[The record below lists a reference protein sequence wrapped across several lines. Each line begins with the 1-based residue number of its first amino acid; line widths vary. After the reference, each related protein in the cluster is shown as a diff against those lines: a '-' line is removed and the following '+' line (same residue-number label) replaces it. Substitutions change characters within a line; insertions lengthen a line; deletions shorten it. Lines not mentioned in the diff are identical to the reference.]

1 MNSQKYKI
9 QALIAEI
16 DEVLSKPAPRLPW
29 TGSMDTVHQRQL
41 LERVRAYLVSSD
53 SNLTAGSGPASPNV
67 RPQPVPVP
75 KVPPSAPR
83 PSAAEQILLAVTG
96 EISHLRSS
104 LTEPLQEDIEA
115 LRMEQ
120 QALIQEIKQLEAQR
134 QQQQSLAQQQANQ
147 QQIISEFLQVLTA
160 RLEETLTSNF
170 SQILSSRENQLLQSS
185 AAPYSLGSAQ
195 SEQPALEVTVN
206 PQTSGEHPQMTAA
219 QSLEQMQLF
228 QSRLDSLL
236 MSLDSRMGTVFEALQ
251 ANLESYQA
259 SLGQG
264 LENMHGLSQQSE
276 AMFVALVNHLAVQLG
291 REASSY
297 VQQPIDLANLET
309 VIPPGASR
317 SKATGALST
326 TESEQPAA
334 ETQSGELV
342 QSNRTGEFGEQNRL
356 RYADTELSPQ
366 LGQLRGDGDRL
377 QSPISL
383 PELADNL
390 FSSAPER
397 PQPKTPFSG
406 AESEN
411 MLAETGE
418 DVEDLYASL
427 FAEEAVAEVELEVE
441 TFPIENTGIEAKSEA
456 VQYQDAAP
464 QETTESQNMTE
475 DLFVNLLDEGESL
488 EDILVGEDSEFVIS
502 NSVNDLT
509 LDTANLFEPQVSTVS
524 QVSEPPASTA
534 SRQIDPD
541 DRENLETA
549 QNRGEPED
557 AAVPQSGSLPLR
569 TPAEISRNLPT
580 AEPRVVSSGD
590 VHSGEFD
597 PSWQRLDDAYIQASP
612 DEDLLPLE
620 ALEDDLDQALNLD
633 NNTLEQLEADL
644 YNLEGLEN
652 TRSRRSNSSATNS
665 LDLSASS
672 PEGGAKNPFALAAEE
687 ELGTLEDLFADV
699 LELSFEDEPFVL
711 EDELE
716 DDLFAEEDESNLTLD
731 EILASFTESDR
742 PLTDSP
748 SPETAPTNELRSSPP
763 ENKKKT

>member
-1 MNSQKYKI
+1 VP
-9 QALIAEI
+9 QA
-16 DEVLSKPAPRLPW
+16 
-29 TGSMDTVHQRQL
+29 
-41 LERVRAYLVSSD
+41 
-53 SNLTAGSGPASPNV
+53 
-67 RPQPVPVP
+67 
-75 KVPPSAPR
+75 APR
-83 PSAAEQILLAVTG
+83 PSAAEQIMLAVTG

-170 SQILSSRENQLLQSS
+170 SQILSSLENQLLLRS
-185 AAPYSLGSAQ
+185 AAPYSLGSTQ
-195 SEQPALEVTVN
+195 SEQPAIDVTLN
-206 PQTSGEHPQMTAA
+206 PQTSGEHPRMTPA
-219 QSLEQMQLF
+219 QRLEQMQLF
-228 QSRLDSLL
+228 QSRVDNLL

-259 SLGQG
+259 SLAQG

-297 VQQPIDLANLET
+297 VQQPHDLANLET
-309 VIPPGASR
+309 VIPPGADGSD
-317 SKATGALST
+317 ATGALSNT
-326 TESEQPAA
+326 PMEQSAA

-342 QSNRTGEFGEQNRL
+342 QSNRTGEFGEQDRL
-356 RYADTELSPQ
+356 PYADTEISPQ
-366 LGQLRGDGDRL
+366 LGQLRDDGDRL
-377 QSPISL
+377 LSPISL

-390 FSSAPER
+390 FTSAPEI

-411 MLAETGE
+411 MLGETGE

-427 FAEEAVAEVELEVE
+427 FAGEAVAEVELEAE
-441 TFPIENTGIEAKSEA
+441 TFPIENTGIEVKSEA
-456 VQYQDAAP
+456 VQYQAAAP
-464 QETTESQNMTE
+464 HETTESLNKTE

-488 EDILVGEDSEFVIS
+488 ENILVGEDSEFVG

-509 LDTANLFEPQVSTVS
+509 LDTADLFEPQVATVS

-541 DRENLETA
+541 DRANLETA

-557 AAVPQSGSLPLR
+557 AAVPQSGSLPLK

-597 PSWQRLDDAYIQASP
+597 PSWQRLNDAYIQASP

-652 TRSRRSNSSATNS
+652 TSSRRSNSSVANS

-672 PEGGAKNPFALAAEE
+672 PSGGAKNPFAVAAEE

-699 LELSFEDEPFVL
+699 LEVSFEDEPFVL

-716 DDLFAEEDESNLTLD
+716 DDWFAEEDESNLTLD

-742 PLTDSP
+742 SLTDSP
-748 SPETAPTNELRSSPP
+748 PPETAPTNELRSRPP

>member
-1 MNSQKYKI
+1 LNSQKYKI

-75 KVPPSAPR
+75 KVPQAAPR
-83 PSAAEQILLAVTG
+83 PSAAEQIMLAVTG

-115 LRMEQ
+115 LRLEQ

-170 SQILSSRENQLLQSS
+170 SQILSSLENQLLLRS
-185 AAPYSLGSAQ
+185 AAPYSLGSTQ
-195 SEQPALEVTVN
+195 SEQPAIDVTLN
-206 PQTSGEHPQMTAA
+206 PQTSGEHPRMTPA
-219 QSLEQMQLF
+219 QRLEQMQLF
-228 QSRLDSLL
+228 QSRVDNLL

-259 SLGQG
+259 SLAQG

-297 VQQPIDLANLET
+297 VQQPHDLANLET
-309 VIPPGASR
+309 VIPPGADGSD
-317 SKATGALST
+317 ATGALSNT
-326 TESEQPAA
+326 PMEQSAA

-342 QSNRTGEFGEQNRL
+342 QSNRTGEFGEQDRL
-356 RYADTELSPQ
+356 PYADTEISPQ
-366 LGQLRGDGDRL
+366 LGQLRDDGDRL
-377 QSPISL
+377 LSPISL

-390 FSSAPER
+390 FTSAPEI

-411 MLAETGE
+411 MLGETGE

-427 FAEEAVAEVELEVE
+427 FAGEAVAEVELEAE
-441 TFPIENTGIEAKSEA
+441 TFPIENTGIEVKSEA
-456 VQYQDAAP
+456 VQYQAAAP
-464 QETTESQNMTE
+464 HETTESLNKTE

-488 EDILVGEDSEFVIS
+488 ENILVGEDSEFVG

-509 LDTANLFEPQVSTVS
+509 LDTADLFEPQVATVS

-541 DRENLETA
+541 DRANLETA

-557 AAVPQSGSLPLR
+557 AAVPQSGSLPLK

-597 PSWQRLDDAYIQASP
+597 PSWQRLNDAYIQASP

-652 TRSRRSNSSATNS
+652 TSSRRSNSSVANS

-672 PEGGAKNPFALAAEE
+672 PSGGAKNPFAVAAEE

-699 LELSFEDEPFVL
+699 LEVSFEDEPFVL

-716 DDLFAEEDESNLTLD
+716 DDWFAEEDESNLTLD

-742 PLTDSP
+742 SLTDSP
-748 SPETAPTNELRSSPP
+748 PPETAPTNELRSRPP

>member
-1 MNSQKYKI
+1 LNSQKYKI

-29 TGSMDTVHQRQL
+29 TGSMDTIHQRQL
-41 LERVRAYLVSSD
+41 LERVRTYLVSSD

-75 KVPPSAPR
+75 KVPQAAPR
-83 PSAAEQILLAVTG
+83 PSAAEQIMLAVTG

-115 LRMEQ
+115 LRLEQ

-170 SQILSSRENQLLQSS
+170 SQILSSLENQLLQSS

-195 SEQPALEVTVN
+195 SEQPALEVTLN
-206 PQTSGEHPQMTAA
+206 PQTSGEHPRMTPA
-219 QSLEQMQLF
+219 QRLEQMQLF
-228 QSRLDSLL
+228 QSRVDNLL

-276 AMFVALVNHLAVQLG
+276 AMFVALVNHLAAQLG

-297 VQQPIDLANLET
+297 VQQPHDLANLET
-309 VIPPGASR
+309 VIPPGADGSD
-317 SKATGALST
+317 ATGALSNT
-326 TESEQPAA
+326 PMEQSAA

-342 QSNRTGEFGEQNRL
+342 QSNRTGEFGEQDRL
-356 RYADTELSPQ
+356 PYADTEISPQ
-366 LGQLRGDGDRL
+366 LGQLRDDGDRL
-377 QSPISL
+377 LSPISL

-390 FSSAPER
+390 FTSAPEI

-411 MLAETGE
+411 MLGETGE

-427 FAEEAVAEVELEVE
+427 FAGEAVAEVELEAE
-441 TFPIENTGIEAKSEA
+441 TFPIENTGIEVKSEA
-456 VQYQDAAP
+456 VQYQAAAP
-464 QETTESQNMTE
+464 HETTESLNKTE

-488 EDILVGEDSEFVIS
+488 ENILVGEDSEFVG

-509 LDTANLFEPQVSTVS
+509 LDTADLFEPQVATVS

-557 AAVPQSGSLPLR
+557 AAVPQSGSLPLK

-597 PSWQRLDDAYIQASP
+597 PSWQRLNDAYIQASP

-652 TRSRRSNSSATNS
+652 TSSRRSNSSAANS

-672 PEGGAKNPFALAAEE
+672 PEGGAKNPFAVAAEE

-699 LELSFEDEPFVL
+699 LEVSFEDEPFVL

-748 SPETAPTNELRSSPP
+748 PPETAPTNELRSRPP

>member
-53 SNLTAGSGPASPNV
+53 SNLTAGSVPASPNV

-75 KVPPSAPR
+75 KVPQGAPR
-83 PSAAEQILLAVTG
+83 PSAAEQIMLAVTG

-160 RLEETLTSNF
+160 RLQETLTSNF
-170 SQILSSRENQLLQSS
+170 SQILSSLENQLLLRS

-219 QSLEQMQLF
+219 QRLEQMQLF
-228 QSRLDSLL
+228 QSRVDNLL

-276 AMFVALVNHLAVQLG
+276 AMFVALVNHLAAQLG

-309 VIPPGASR
+309 VIPPGADGSD
-317 SKATGALST
+317 ATSALSNT
-326 TESEQPAA
+326 QIEQSVA

-342 QSNRTGEFGEQNRL
+342 RSNRTGEFGEQDRL
-356 RYADTELSPQ
+356 PYADTEISPQ
-366 LGQLRGDGDRL
+366 LGQLRDDGDRL
-377 QSPISL
+377 LSPISL

-390 FSSAPER
+390 FTSAPEI
-397 PQPKTPFSG
+397 PEAKTPFSG

-427 FAEEAVAEVELEVE
+427 FAGEAVAEVELEVE
-441 TFPIENTGIEAKSEA
+441 TFPIEKTGIEVKSED
-456 VQYQDAAP
+456 VQDQVAAP
-464 QETTESQNMTE
+464 HETTESLNKTE

-488 EDILVGEDSEFVIS
+488 ENILVGEDSEFVG

-509 LDTANLFEPQVSTVS
+509 LDTADLFEPQVATVS

-534 SRQIDPD
+534 SRQIDQD

-557 AAVPQSGSLPLR
+557 AAVPQSGSLPLK

-580 AEPRVVSSGD
+580 AEPRVASSGD

-652 TRSRRSNSSATNS
+652 TRSRRSISEAANS

-672 PEGGAKNPFALAAEE
+672 PGGGAKNPFAVAAEE

-699 LELSFEDEPFVL
+699 LEVSLEDEPFAL

-716 DDLFAEEDESNLTLD
+716 DDLFAEEDESNLTLE

-748 SPETAPTNELRSSPP
+748 PPEIAATNELRSSPL
-763 ENKKKT
+763 EKKKKI

>member
-29 TGSMDTVHQRQL
+29 TGSMDTIHQRQL
-41 LERVRAYLVSSD
+41 LERVRTYLVSSD

-75 KVPPSAPR
+75 KVPQAAPR
-83 PSAAEQILLAVTG
+83 PSAAEQIMLAVTG

-115 LRMEQ
+115 LRLEQ

-170 SQILSSRENQLLQSS
+170 SQILSSLENQLLLRS

-195 SEQPALEVTVN
+195 SEQPALDVTVN
-206 PQTSGEHPQMTAA
+206 PQTSGEHPRMTPA
-219 QSLEQMQLF
+219 QRLEQMQLF
-228 QSRLDSLL
+228 QSRVDSLL

-259 SLGQG
+259 SLAQG

-297 VQQPIDLANLET
+297 VQQPHDLANLET
-309 VIPPGASR
+309 VIPPGADGSD
-317 SKATGALST
+317 ATGALSNT
-326 TESEQPAA
+326 PMEQSAA

-342 QSNRTGEFGEQNRL
+342 QSNRTGEFGEQDRL
-356 RYADTELSPQ
+356 PYADTEISPQ
-366 LGQLRGDGDRL
+366 LGQLRDDGDRL
-377 QSPISL
+377 LSPISL

-390 FSSAPER
+390 FTSAPEI

-411 MLAETGE
+411 MLGETGE

-427 FAEEAVAEVELEVE
+427 FAGEAVAEVELEAE
-441 TFPIENTGIEAKSEA
+441 TFPIENTGIEVKSEA
-456 VQYQDAAP
+456 VQYQAAAP
-464 QETTESQNMTE
+464 HETTESLNKTE

-488 EDILVGEDSEFVIS
+488 ENILVGEDSEFVG

-509 LDTANLFEPQVSTVS
+509 LDTADLFEPQVATVS

-534 SRQIDPD
+534 SRQMDPD
-541 DRENLETA
+541 DRANLETA

-557 AAVPQSGSLPLR
+557 AAVSQSGSLPLK

-597 PSWQRLDDAYIQASP
+597 PSWQRLNDAYIQASP

-652 TRSRRSNSSATNS
+652 TSSRRSNSSVANS

-672 PEGGAKNPFALAAEE
+672 PSGGAKNPFAVAAEE

-699 LELSFEDEPFVL
+699 LEVSFEDEPFVL

-716 DDLFAEEDESNLTLD
+716 DDWFAEEDESNLTLD

-742 PLTDSP
+742 PVTDSP
-748 SPETAPTNELRSSPP
+748 PPETPETNELRSRPP

>member
-1 MNSQKYKI
+1 
-9 QALIAEI
+9 
-16 DEVLSKPAPRLPW
+16 
-29 TGSMDTVHQRQL
+29 
-41 LERVRAYLVSSD
+41 
-53 SNLTAGSGPASPNV
+53 
-67 RPQPVPVP
+67 
-75 KVPPSAPR
+75 
-83 PSAAEQILLAVTG
+83 
-96 EISHLRSS
+96 
-104 LTEPLQEDIEA
+104 
-115 LRMEQ
+115 
-120 QALIQEIKQLEAQR
+120 
-134 QQQQSLAQQQANQ
+134 
-147 QQIISEFLQVLTA
+147 
-160 RLEETLTSNF
+160 
-170 SQILSSRENQLLQSS
+170 
-185 AAPYSLGSAQ
+185 
-195 SEQPALEVTVN
+195 
-206 PQTSGEHPQMTAA
+206 
-219 QSLEQMQLF
+219 
-228 QSRLDSLL
+228 
-236 MSLDSRMGTVFEALQ
+236 VFEALQ

-276 AMFVALVNHLAVQLG
+276 AMFVALVNHLAELLG

-297 VQQPIDLANLET
+297 VQQPHDLANLET
-309 VIPPGASR
+309 VIPPGADGSDP
-317 SKATGALST
+317 TGALSNT
-326 TESEQPAA
+326 PMEQSAA

-342 QSNRTGEFGEQNRL
+342 QSNRTGEFPEQDRL
-356 RYADTELSPQ
+356 PYADTEISPQ
-366 LGQLRGDGDRL
+366 LGQLRDDGDRL
-377 QSPISL
+377 LSPISL

-390 FSSAPER
+390 FTSAPEI

-411 MLAETGE
+411 MLGETGE

-427 FAEEAVAEVELEVE
+427 FAGEAVAEVELEAE
-441 TFPIENTGIEAKSEA
+441 TFPIENTGIEVKSEA
-456 VQYQDAAP
+456 VQYQGAAP
-464 QETTESQNMTE
+464 HETTESLNKTE
-475 DLFVNLLDEGESL
+475 DLFVNLLNEGESL
-488 EDILVGEDSEFVIS
+488 ENILVGEDSEFVG

-509 LDTANLFEPQVSTVS
+509 LDTADLFEPQVATVS

-541 DRENLETA
+541 DRANLETA

-557 AAVPQSGSLPLR
+557 AAGPQSDSLPLK
-569 TPAEISRNLPT
+569 TPPAEISRNLPT

-597 PSWQRLDDAYIQASP
+597 PSWQRLNDAYIQASP

-652 TRSRRSNSSATNS
+652 TSSRRSHSSAANS

-672 PEGGAKNPFALAAEE
+672 PEGGAKNPFAVAAEE

-699 LELSFEDEPFVL
+699 LEVSFEDEPFVL

-716 DDLFAEEDESNLTLD
+716 DDLFAEEDESNLTLE

-742 PLTDSP
+742 PVTDSP
-748 SPETAPTNELRSSPP
+748 PPETPETNELRSRPP

>member
-1 MNSQKYKI
+1 LNSQKYKI

-83 PSAAEQILLAVTG
+83 PSAAEQIMLAVTG

-170 SQILSSRENQLLQSS
+170 SQILSSLENQLLLRS
-185 AAPYSLGSAQ
+185 AAPYSLGSTQ
-195 SEQPALEVTVN
+195 SEQPAIDVTLN
-206 PQTSGEHPQMTAA
+206 PQTSGEHPRMTPA
-219 QSLEQMQLF
+219 QRLEQMQLF
-228 QSRLDSLL
+228 QSRVDNLL

-259 SLGQG
+259 SLAQG

-297 VQQPIDLANLET
+297 VQQPHDLANLET
-309 VIPPGASR
+309 VIPPGADGSD
-317 SKATGALST
+317 ATGALSNT
-326 TESEQPAA
+326 PMEQSAA

-342 QSNRTGEFGEQNRL
+342 QSNRTGEFGEQDRL
-356 RYADTELSPQ
+356 PYADTEISPQ
-366 LGQLRGDGDRL
+366 LGQLRDDGDRL
-377 QSPISL
+377 LSPISL

-390 FSSAPER
+390 FTSAPEI

-411 MLAETGE
+411 MLGETGE

-427 FAEEAVAEVELEVE
+427 FAGEAVAEVELEAE
-441 TFPIENTGIEAKSEA
+441 TFPIENTGIEVKSEA
-456 VQYQDAAP
+456 VQYQAAAP
-464 QETTESQNMTE
+464 HETTESLNKTE

-488 EDILVGEDSEFVIS
+488 ENILVGEDSEFVG

-509 LDTANLFEPQVSTVS
+509 LDTADLFEPQVATVS

-541 DRENLETA
+541 DRANLETA

-557 AAVPQSGSLPLR
+557 AAVPQSGSLPLK

-652 TRSRRSNSSATNS
+652 TSSRRSNSSVANS

-672 PEGGAKNPFALAAEE
+672 PSGGAKNPFAVAAEE

-699 LELSFEDEPFVL
+699 LEVSFEDEPFVL

-716 DDLFAEEDESNLTLD
+716 DDWFAEEDESNLTLD

-742 PLTDSP
+742 SLTDSP
-748 SPETAPTNELRSSPP
+748 PPETAPTNELRSRPP

>member
-53 SNLTAGSGPASPNV
+53 SNLTPGSGPASPNV

-75 KVPPSAPR
+75 KVPQAAPR
-83 PSAAEQILLAVTG
+83 PSAAEQIMLAVTG

-115 LRMEQ
+115 LRLEQ

-134 QQQQSLAQQQANQ
+134 QQHQSLAQQQANQ

-160 RLEETLTSNF
+160 RLQETLTSNF
-170 SQILSSRENQLLQSS
+170 SQILNSLENQLLQSS
-185 AAPYSLGSAQ
+185 AAPYSLGNAQ
-195 SEQPALEVTVN
+195 SEQPAIDVTLN
-206 PQTSGEHPQMTAA
+206 PQTSGEHPRMTPA
-219 QSLEQMQLF
+219 QRLEQMQLF
-228 QSRLDSLL
+228 QSRVDNLL

-276 AMFVALVNHLAVQLG
+276 AMFVALVNHLAAQLG

-309 VIPPGASR
+309 VIPPGADR
-317 SKATGALST
+317 SDATGALSNT
-326 TESEQPAA
+326 QIEQSAA

-342 QSNRTGEFGEQNRL
+342 QSNRTGEFGEQDRL
-356 RYADTELSPQ
+356 PYADTEISPQ
-366 LGQLRGDGDRL
+366 LRELRGDGDRIL
-377 QSPISL
+377 SPISL

-390 FSSAPER
+390 FTSVPEK
-397 PQPKTPFSG
+397 PQPKTTFPG

-411 MLAETGE
+411 MLAETSE

-427 FAEEAVAEVELEVE
+427 FAGEAVPEVELEVE
-441 TFPIENTGIEAKSEA
+441 TFQIENTGIEVKSEA
-456 VQYQDAAP
+456 VQDRAAAP
-464 QETTESQNMTE
+464 HETAQSLNKTE

-488 EDILVGEDSEFVIS
+488 ENILVGEDSEFVIG

-509 LDTANLFEPQVSTVS
+509 LDTADLFEPQVATVS

-549 QNRGEPED
+549 QNRGEPEN

-569 TPAEISRNLPT
+569 TPAEISRKLPT
-580 AEPRVVSSGD
+580 TEPRVVSSGD

-597 PSWQRLDDAYIQASP
+597 PSWQRLEDAYIQASP

-652 TRSRRSNSSATNS
+652 TSSRRSNSSAANS

-672 PEGGAKNPFALAAEE
+672 PEGGAKNPFAIAAEE

-699 LELSFEDEPFVL
+699 LELSSSDEPFVL

-742 PLTDSP
+742 ALTDSP
-748 SPETAPTNELRSSPP
+748 PPETAETNELRSSRP

>member
-1 MNSQKYKI
+1 LNSQKYKI

-75 KVPPSAPR
+75 KVPQGAPR
-83 PSAAEQILLAVTG
+83 PSAAEQIMLAVTG

-115 LRMEQ
+115 LRLEQ

-170 SQILSSRENQLLQSS
+170 SQILSSLENQLLLRS
-185 AAPYSLGSAQ
+185 AAPYSLGSTQ
-195 SEQPALEVTVN
+195 SEQPAIDVTLN
-206 PQTSGEHPQMTAA
+206 PQTSGEHPRMTPA
-219 QSLEQMQLF
+219 QRLEQMQLF
-228 QSRLDSLL
+228 QSRVDNLL

-259 SLGQG
+259 SLAQG

-297 VQQPIDLANLET
+297 VQQPHDLANLET
-309 VIPPGASR
+309 VIPPGADGSD
-317 SKATGALST
+317 ATGALSNT
-326 TESEQPAA
+326 PMEQSAA

-342 QSNRTGEFGEQNRL
+342 QSNRTGEFGEQDRL
-356 RYADTELSPQ
+356 PYADTEISPQ
-366 LGQLRGDGDRL
+366 LGQLRDDGDRL
-377 QSPISL
+377 LSPISL

-390 FSSAPER
+390 FTSAPEI

-411 MLAETGE
+411 MLGETGE

-427 FAEEAVAEVELEVE
+427 FAGEAVAEVELEAE
-441 TFPIENTGIEAKSEA
+441 TFPIENTGIEVKSEA
-456 VQYQDAAP
+456 VQYQAAAP
-464 QETTESQNMTE
+464 HETTESLNKTE

-488 EDILVGEDSEFVIS
+488 ENILVGEDSEFVG

-509 LDTANLFEPQVSTVS
+509 LDTADLFEPQVATVS

-541 DRENLETA
+541 DRANLETA

-557 AAVPQSGSLPLR
+557 AAVPQSGSLPLK

-597 PSWQRLDDAYIQASP
+597 PSWQRLNDAYIQASP

-652 TRSRRSNSSATNS
+652 TSSRRSNSSVANS

-672 PEGGAKNPFALAAEE
+672 PSGGAKNPFAVAAEE

-699 LELSFEDEPFVL
+699 LEVSFEDEPFVL

-716 DDLFAEEDESNLTLD
+716 DDWFAEEDESNLTLD

-742 PLTDSP
+742 SLTDSP
-748 SPETAPTNELRSSPP
+748 PPETAPTNELRSRPP

>member
-1 MNSQKYKI
+1 LNSQKYKI

-53 SNLTAGSGPASPNV
+53 SNLTAGSGPASPNA

-75 KVPPSAPR
+75 KVPLSVPR
-83 PSAAEQILLAVTG
+83 PSAAEQIMLAVTG

-115 LRMEQ
+115 LRLEQ

-147 QQIISEFLQVLTA
+147 QQIISDFLQVLTA
-160 RLEETLTSNF
+160 RLQETLTSNF
-170 SQILSSRENQLLQSS
+170 SQILSSLENQLLQSS

-206 PQTSGEHPQMTAA
+206 PQTSGEDPRMTPA
-219 QSLEQMQLF
+219 QRLEQMQLF
-228 QSRLDSLL
+228 QSRVDNLL

-276 AMFVALVNHLAVQLG
+276 AMFVALVNHLAAQLG

-309 VIPPGASR
+309 VIPPGADR
-317 SKATGALST
+317 SDATGALSNT
-326 TESEQPAA
+326 PIEQPAA

-366 LGQLRGDGDRL
+366 LGELRGDGDRL

-390 FSSAPER
+390 FTPAPEI

-427 FAEEAVAEVELEVE
+427 FAGEAVPEVELEAE

-456 VQYQDAAP
+456 VQYQAAAP
-464 QETTESQNMTE
+464 HETTESQNMTE

-488 EDILVGEDSEFVIS
+488 ENILVGEDSEFVIG
-502 NSVNDLT
+502 NTVNDLT
-509 LDTANLFEPQVSTVS
+509 LDSANLFEPQVATVS

-557 AAVPQSGSLPLR
+557 AVVPQSGSLPLK

-580 AEPRVVSSGD
+580 AGPPVASSGD
-590 VHSGEFD
+590 VQSGEFD
-597 PSWQRLDDAYIQASP
+597 PSWQRLNDAYIQASP

-652 TRSRRSNSSATNS
+652 TSSRRSISEAANS

-672 PEGGAKNPFALAAEE
+672 PSGGAKNPFAVAAEE

-699 LELSFEDEPFVL
+699 LEVSFEDEPFVL

-742 PLTDSP
+742 SLTDSP
-748 SPETAPTNELRSSPP
+748 PPETAETNELRSRPP
-763 ENKKKT
+763 ETKKKT

>member
-1 MNSQKYKI
+1 LNSQKYKI

-75 KVPPSAPR
+75 KVPQAAPR
-83 PSAAEQILLAVTG
+83 PSAAEQIMLAVTG

-160 RLEETLTSNF
+160 RLQETLTSNF
-170 SQILSSRENQLLQSS
+170 SQILSSLENQLLQQSS

-195 SEQPALEVTVN
+195 SEPSALEVTVN
-206 PQTSGEHPQMTAA
+206 PQTSGEHPRMTPA
-219 QSLEQMQLF
+219 QRLEQMQLF
-228 QSRLDSLL
+228 QSRVDNLL

-276 AMFVALVNHLAVQLG
+276 AMFVALVNHLAAQLG

-309 VIPPGASR
+309 VIPPGADGSD
-317 SKATGALST
+317 ATSALSNT
-326 TESEQPAA
+326 PIEQSVA

-342 QSNRTGEFGEQNRL
+342 RSNRTGEFGEQDRL
-356 RYADTELSPQ
+356 PYADTEISPQ

-377 QSPISL
+377 LSPISL

-390 FSSAPER
+390 FTSAPEI

-427 FAEEAVAEVELEVE
+427 FAGEAVAEVELEVE
-441 TFPIENTGIEAKSEA
+441 TFPIENTGIEVKSEA
-456 VQYQDAAP
+456 VQDQAAAP
-464 QETTESQNMTE
+464 QETTEALNKTE

-488 EDILVGEDSEFVIS
+488 ENILVGEDSEFVG

-509 LDTANLFEPQVSTVS
+509 LDTADLFEPQVATVS

-557 AAVPQSGSLPLR
+557 AAVPQSGSLPLK

-580 AEPRVVSSGD
+580 AEPRVPSYGD
-590 VHSGEFD
+590 VQSGEFD
-597 PSWQRLDDAYIQASP
+597 PGWQRLDDAYIQASP

-620 ALEDDLDQALNLD
+620 ALEDDLDRALNLD

-652 TRSRRSNSSATNS
+652 TSSRRSISQAANS

-672 PEGGAKNPFALAAEE
+672 PEGGAKNPFAVAAEE

-699 LELSFEDEPFVL
+699 LEVSFEDEPFVL

-731 EILASFTESDR
+731 EILASFNESDR
-742 PLTDSP
+742 PRTDSP
-748 SPETAPTNELRSSPP
+748 PPETAETNELRSSPP
-763 ENKKKT
+763 KNKKKT